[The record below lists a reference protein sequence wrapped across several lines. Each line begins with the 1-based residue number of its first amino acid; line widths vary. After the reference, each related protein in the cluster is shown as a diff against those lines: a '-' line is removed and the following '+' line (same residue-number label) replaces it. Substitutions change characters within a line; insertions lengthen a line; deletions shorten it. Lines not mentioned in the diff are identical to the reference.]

1 MHSEDEMH
9 LEEKVMKKIKEEH
22 ITFRSRYVFLA
33 RKLGLSGGLAL
44 SLVLTILF
52 LNIVFSTLK
61 ASENLEFLAFGKTGL
76 LAFLEFFPYRGII
89 VAVLLFVGASVL
101 LSRFDISYQK
111 PFKILILLLLLL
123 VIGGGAVMTIS
134 KVNEQ
139 FVGRV
144 GRDGV
149 PILRL
154 FFPARRVLGKH
165 GLAGQITQIEDG
177 VLTVKT
183 FRGDQ
188 VTVVLTKK
196 THFPVGSD
204 FQVGD
209 FVRAVGRWEEGT
221 FQAFGIRRSR
231 PGKNR
236 IFGIK
241 PPRPPIRERPKLPM
255 RKHPRVPIRER
266 PREQ

>member
-33 RKLGLSGGLAL
+33 KKLGLGGGLAL

-52 LNIVFSTLK
+52 LNMVFSTLR

-89 VAVLLFVGASVL
+89 VAVLLFVGASAL

-111 PFKILILLLLLL
+111 PFRILVLLLLVL

-134 KVNEQ
+134 ELNEK
-139 FVGRV
+139 FTGRV
-144 GRDGV
+144 NRGGI
-149 PILRL
+149 PILRP

-165 GLAGQITQIEDG
+165 GLAGQIIQVQGKSLI
-177 VLTVKT
+177 VRT
-183 FRGDQ
+183 FRGDE
-188 VTVVLTKK
+188 VTVVLTEK
-196 THFPVGSD
+196 THFPTGSD

-209 FVRAVGRWEEGT
+209 FIRAVGRWKEGT
-221 FQAFGIRRSR
+221 FEVLGICRSR

-236 IFGIK
+236 VFGTK
-241 PPRPPIRERPKLPM
+241 WPRRHIRE
-255 RKHPRVPIRER
+255 
-266 PREQ
+266 

>member
-33 RKLGLSGGLAL
+33 KKLGLSGGLAL

-52 LNIVFSTLK
+52 LNIVFSSLR
-61 ASENLEFLAFGKTGL
+61 ASENLEFLTFGKSGL

-89 VAVLLFVGASVL
+89 VAVLLFVGASAL

-111 PFKILILLLLLL
+111 PFKVLILLLLLL
-123 VIGGGAVMTIS
+123 VIGGGTVMTIS
-134 KVNEQ
+134 KINEQ
-139 FVGRV
+139 LVGRV
-144 GRDGV
+144 SGGRV
-149 PILRL
+149 PLLRP

-177 VLTVKT
+177 VLTVRT
-183 FRGDQ
+183 FRGDE
-188 VTVVLTKK
+188 VTVVLTRK
-196 THFPVGSD
+196 TRLPAGLD

-209 FVRAVGRWEEGT
+209 FIRAVGRWKKGT
-221 FQAFGIRRSR
+221 FQVLGIRRSR

-236 IFGIK
+236 VFGIK
-241 PPRPPIRERPKLPM
+241 PPRPPMRE
-255 RKHPRVPIRER
+255 HPRVPIRE
-266 PREQ
+266 